1 MLPRRVRPRYG
12 EEEDPRDS
20 TFLVPDTRPRVRFY
34 TFRSDNAT
42 GVSNNGSTFT
52 ASFGNDNY
60 WQGAKHVKIAAVRAT
75 IWFAMPNLERDATL
89 LLTFQLPAEEAQE
102 DEEDPPD
109 APPPVV
115 VPVLLQRGIY
125 GYDGINAHI
134 SRALKAHGQPA
145 NAFQLYADWSTQK
158 INLVFKV
165 PGSVEFQGPGQLDLL
180 LMLGFAK
187 PSFTPIAPTDP
198 HVMQEPEP
206 TDAKDYYASAGGRYE
221 ALIPGWTA
229 TGTREQRFVAPYHAR
244 FDHIQ
249 FFNITSNL
257 ADGGMVGNGGVSQGV
272 IAQVL
277 INRLPGEQI
286 VYDPGNPIEVD
297 ASAFEG
303 AQIPMA
309 TFNLLDDKFNSL
321 DTNGQPWTVTIRV
334 REDLGRPR

>member
-1 MLPRRVRPRYG
+1 
-12 EEEDPRDS
+12 
-20 TFLVPDTRPRVRFY
+20 
-34 TFRSDNAT
+34 
-42 GVSNNGSTFT
+42 
-52 ASFGNDNY
+52 
-60 WQGAKHVKIAAVRAT
+60 
-75 IWFAMPNLERDATL
+75 MPNLERDATL
-89 LLTFQLPAEEAQE
+89 LLTFQLPAEEAKTGA
-102 DEEDPPD
+102 PPNPL
-109 APPPVV
+109 PPPVV
-115 VPVLLQRGIY
+115 VPVPIQRGLY
-125 GYDGINAHI
+125 GYDGINALI
-134 SRALKAHGQPA
+134 SRSLTASGLSS
-145 NAFQLYADWSTQK
+145 NAFQLYADFATQK
-158 INLVFKV
+158 INMVFKV
-165 PGSVEFQGPGQLDLL
+165 PGTVEFQGLGQLDLL

-198 HVMQEPEP
+198 HVMQEPEE
-206 TDAKDYYASAGGRYE
+206 TDAKDYYAAAGGRYE